1 MIAVIHVT
9 EKSTITYFGLGD
21 WVLHFE
27 DNPQEDFA
35 TRQEAYNR
43 AVELINQK
51 TQAQHQ
57 ELAIT
62 TFTTED
68 RLEAFKDMS
77 RVIVDYDTTENSL
90 TFKFGIYLHKWINEN
105 GNREW
110 LHQRLDEIINK
121 QIREGNA

>member
-21 WVLHFE
+21 WVLNFE

-51 TQAQHQ
+51 TQAQH
-57 ELAIT
+57 
-62 TFTTED
+62 
-68 RLEAFKDMS
+68 
-77 RVIVDYDTTENSL
+77 
-90 TFKFGIYLHKWINEN
+90 
-105 GNREW
+105 
-110 LHQRLDEIINK
+110 
-121 QIREGNA
+121 